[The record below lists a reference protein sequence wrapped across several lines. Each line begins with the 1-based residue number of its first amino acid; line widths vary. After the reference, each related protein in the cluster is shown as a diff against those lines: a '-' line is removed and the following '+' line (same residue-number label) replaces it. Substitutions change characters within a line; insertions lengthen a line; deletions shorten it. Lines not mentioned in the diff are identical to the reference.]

1 MKSDVI
7 ITPAELLTLTEAAIK
22 YNVSTRTIERHAT
35 IRGQKTIPTIRNNK
49 KVNGYSLEWLEDIFG
64 DKSDNSELLTL
75 IEAAAKYNISTRT
88 IERHAT
94 ISKYKSNFIFK
105 NNKKVKGYSLKWL
118 ESVFGKKSDNF
129 ESTTRQ
135 LDENDRQ
142 NAHKIDNDR
151 QSNDTDVVKVLS
163 EHVTFL
169 RKEIDI
175 KNDQIAKL
183 QESEKNTK
191 MLLADLQIQNKA
203 LQAPQPDQTATIT
216 KPVNKSKTLWWVVA
230 VVIVIGLAGA
240 GAYAMHYYGRW

>member
-7 ITPAELLTLTEAAIK
+7 ITPVELLTLTEAAIK
-22 YNVSTRTIERHAT
+22 YDVSTRTIERHAT

-64 DKSDNSELLTL
+64 DKSDNSDLLTL

-118 ESVFGKKSDNF
+118 EFVFGDKSDNL
-129 ESTTRQ
+129 ETKLRQ
-135 LDENDRQ
+135 SDKNDRQ
-142 NAHKIDNDR
+142 NANKVDSDR

-203 LQAPQPDQTATIT
+203 LQAPQPDQTATT
-216 KPVNKSKTLWWVVA
+216 KEPVKKSRTLFWVVA
-230 VVIVIGLAGA
+230 VILFMGLASI
-240 GAYAMHYYGRW
+240 GAYGYHFYF